1 MRKTTNEKQG
11 EAYGYNFV
19 YSGDFALKAQIEQN
33 EELRIVGGI
42 NDYDFSWE
50 LQPGKKFVTPEIV
63 MTYSDNGLGGMS
75 RAFHDLYREYLVNP
89 RFSFL
94 PRPIVINNW
103 EATYADFDTEKLCA
117 IIDGVKGTG
126 IDTFVL
132 DDGWFG
138 ARNND
143 CCALGD
149 WRVNEKKVNL
159 RKVADYAHQ

>member
-1 MRKTTNEKQG
+1 MAGDHAAGRAFARAFCGKSFAFSRHVYDRQQPRGFFGADESVSRARAETTNEKQG

-63 MTYSDNGLGGMS
+63 MAYSDSGLGGMS
-75 RAFHDLYREYLVNP
+75 RAFHDLYREYLVNS
-89 RFSFL
+89 RFSLL

-103 EATYADFDTEKLCA
+103 EATYADFDTKNS
-117 IIDGVKGTG
+117 
-126 IDTFVL
+126 
-132 DDGWFG
+132 
-138 ARNND
+138 ARLST
-143 CCALGD
+143 A
-149 WRVNEKKVNL
+149 
-159 RKVADYAHQ
+159 

>member
-1 MRKTTNEKQG
+1 MPDKEWQAITLPGAHLRERFAERVSLSHGTFTIDSNRGVSSGQMNPFLALVRKTTNEKQG

-42 NDYDFSWE
+42 NDYDFSWK
-50 LQPGKKFVTPEIV
+50 LQSGKKFVTPEIV

-103 EATYADFDTEKLCA
+103 
-117 IIDGVKGTG
+117 
-126 IDTFVL
+126 
-132 DDGWFG
+132 
-138 ARNND
+138 
-143 CCALGD
+143 
-149 WRVNEKKVNL
+149 
-159 RKVADYAHQ
+159 